1 MVVGE
6 WDEEDGGVNDGSD
19 DGGGEYGGGGV
30 GGWGVCADEN
40 GVISSGSP
48 MPNSSSMVGFLLVT
62 TLCKYLVP

>member
-30 GGWGVCADEN
+30 GGWVA
-40 GVISSGSP
+40 VPSSQPHPRNSVSP
-48 MPNSSSMVGFLLVT
+48 IP
-62 TLCKYLVP
+62 